1 MSMFSLLMGL
11 FAIIFWILR
20 VAVAFTASMNIEFF
34 LTPLNLP
41 VEIILTFVTLISI
54 ILIFRKSIIG
64 ALIYLL
70 SYWGYFGVYIY
81 NIFQKAEEI
90 VMLDYLNVFVSII
103 GIILPF
109 IIFMDVGFSQ
119 SSKKTSSKTK
129 KTDWYYQNEKFDRQY
144 DERADKN
151 QYKL

>member
-1 MSMFSLLMGL
+1 MSMFSVLMGL

>member
-1 MSMFSLLMGL
+1 MSMFSLLTGF
-11 FAIIFWILR
+11 FAIIFWIIR
-20 VAVAFTASMNIEFF
+20 VAVAFTASMNMEFF
-34 LTPLNLP
+34 LVPLNLH

-54 ILIFRKSIIG
+54 ILIFKKSMIG

-90 VMLDYLNVFVSII
+90 VMLDYLNVAVSII
-103 GIILPF
+103 GVILPF
-109 IIFMDVGFSQ
+109 IILVDIGFSQ
-119 SSKKTSSKTK
+119 SSKKTTNKTK
-129 KTDWYYQNEKFDRQY
+129 KTDWYYQNDKFDRQY

-151 QYKL
+151 QYKF

>member
-1 MSMFSLLMGL
+1 MSMFSVLMGL

-34 LTPLNLP
+34 LTPLNLQ
-41 VEIILTFVTLISI
+41 VEIILTFITLISI
-54 ILIFRKSIIG
+54 ILIFKKSIIG

-109 IIFMDVGFSQ
+109 IIFMDIGFSQ

-129 KTDWYYQNEKFDRQY
+129 KTDWYYQNDKFDRKY
-144 DERADKN
+144 DERADQN

>member
-1 MSMFSLLMGL
+1 MSMFSVLMGL

-119 SSKKTSSKTK
+119 SIKKTSSKTK

>member
-1 MSMFSLLMGL
+1 MSMFSLLTGL
-11 FAIIFWILR
+11 FAIIFWIIR
-20 VAVAFTASMNIEFF
+20 VAVAFTASMNMEFF
-34 LTPLNLP
+34 LVPLNLH

-54 ILIFRKSIIG
+54 ILIFKKSMIG

-90 VMLDYLNVFVSII
+90 VMLDYLNVAVSII
-103 GIILPF
+103 GVILPF
-109 IIFMDVGFSQ
+109 IILVDIGFSQ
-119 SSKKTSSKTK
+119 SSKKTTNKTK
-129 KTDWYYQNEKFDRQY
+129 TTDWYYQNDKFDRQY

-151 QYKL
+151 QYKF

>member
-11 FAIIFWILR
+11 FAIIFWIIR

-34 LTPLNLP
+34 ITPLNLQI
-41 VEIILTFVTLISI
+41 EIILTFVTLICI
-54 ILIFRKSIIG
+54 ILIFKRNMIG
-64 ALIYLL
+64 SLIYLL
-70 SYWGYFGVYIY
+70 SHWGYFGVYIY

-90 VMLDYLNVFVSII
+90 VITDYINVLVSII

-119 SSKKTSSKTK
+119 SSKKTTNKTK
-129 KTDWYYQNEKFDRQY
+129 KTDWFYQNEEFDRKY
-144 DERADKN
+144 DERADRN
-151 QYKL
+151 QYKF

>member
-1 MSMFSLLMGL
+1 MSMFSVLMGL

-70 SYWGYFGVYIY
+70 SYWGYFGIYIY

>member
-1 MSMFSLLMGL
+1 MSMFGVLMGL

>member
-1 MSMFSLLMGL
+1 MSMFSVLMGL

-81 NIFQKAEEI
+81 SIFQKAEEI

>member
-1 MSMFSLLMGL
+1 MSMFSVLMGL

-20 VAVAFTASMNIEFF
+20 VTVAFTASMNIEFF

>member
-1 MSMFSLLMGL
+1 MSMFSVLMGL
-11 FAIIFWILR
+11 FAMIFWILR

-34 LTPLNLP
+34 LTPLNLQ
-41 VEIILTFVTLISI
+41 VEIILTFITLISI
-54 ILIFRKSIIG
+54 ILIFKKSIIG

-109 IIFMDVGFSQ
+109 IIFMDIGFSQ

-129 KTDWYYQNEKFDRQY
+129 KTDWYYQNDKFDRKY
-144 DERADKN
+144 DERADQN

>member
-1 MSMFSLLMGL
+1 MSMFSVLMGL

-151 QYKL
+151 QYKI

>member
-1 MSMFSLLMGL
+1 MSMFSVLMEL

>member
-1 MSMFSLLMGL
+1 MSMFSLLTGL
-11 FAIIFWILR
+11 FAIIFWIIR
-20 VAVAFTASMNIEFF
+20 VAVAFSASMNMDFF
-34 LTPLNLP
+34 LVPLNLH

-54 ILIFRKSIIG
+54 ILIFKKSMIG

-70 SYWGYFGVYIY
+70 SYWGYFGMYIY

-90 VMLDYLNVFVSII
+90 VMLDYLNVAVSII

-109 IIFMDVGFSQ
+109 IILIDIGFSQ
-119 SSKKTSSKTK
+119 SSKKTTNKTK
-129 KTDWYYQNEKFDRQY
+129 KTDWYYQNDKFDRQY

-151 QYKL
+151 QYKF

>member
-1 MSMFSLLMGL
+1 MSMFSVLMGL

-129 KTDWYYQNEKFDRQY
+129 KTDWYYQSEKFDRQY